1 VVYPEEGTPVVNGPS
16 GVFASAPN
24 PNAARLFQNWLHGL
38 EAQQLIVDFAAQHSA
53 HALVKQK
60 PGRKPLAEIKVFKDD
75 PAGVER
81 EAEEIK
87 ARYTQI
93 FKV

>member
-1 VVYPEEGTPVVNGPS
+1 MVYPAEGTPIVNGPS

-24 PNAARLFQNWLHGL
+24 PNAARLFQNWMHGL

-53 HALVKQK
+53 HAQVKPK
-60 PGRKPLAEIKVFKDD
+60 PGRRQLADIKVFKDD

-81 EAEEIK
+81 DAEDIK
-87 ARYTQI
+87 AHYTRL